1 MKYVSPN
8 QRIFLPGYEHLYR
21 RLSVREC
28 ARIQSFPDK
37 FRFSYTHIKEGYKMV
52 GNAVPPRLARC
63 LALSIKDALGSMN
76 GKRKQTFLL
85 LIIKTNT
92 NYA

>member
-1 MKYVSPN
+1 
-8 QRIFLPGYEHLYR
+8 
-21 RLSVREC
+21 
-28 ARIQSFPDK
+28 
-37 FRFSYTHIKEGYKMV
+37 MV

>member
-1 MKYVSPN
+1 
-8 QRIFLPGYEHLYR
+8 
-21 RLSVREC
+21 
-28 ARIQSFPDK
+28 
-37 FRFSYTHIKEGYKMV
+37 MV
-52 GNAVPPRLARC
+52 GNAVPPSAGTRC

-76 GKRKQTFLL
+76 GKKRKQTFLL